1 MLQQQLNMFPLQSPN
16 MSKQMLTDLKR
27 VGLKREGQE
36 RKERNWRGEAQQAD
50 GKSTLLETA
59 VGTIALRVQH
69 SGEESSNI
77 LVMAYNFEAEVSM
90 AISICLA
97 REILSTNSSY
107 RVFSALFSSLGFE
120 KNLVALEIRE
130 KINQIC
136 IKEFAL
142 EVLI

>member
-1 MLQQQLNMFPLQSPN
+1 
-16 MSKQMLTDLKR
+16 
-27 VGLKREGQE
+27 
-36 RKERNWRGEAQQAD
+36 
-50 GKSTLLETA
+50 
-59 VGTIALRVQH
+59 
-69 SGEESSNI
+69 
-77 LVMAYNFEAEVSM
+77 MAYNFEAEVSM